1 MKVNKKKVS
10 VLFALTLLITS
21 LLLVSMNTPIKAQH
35 DPGEPVHLHGPSS
48 NPIHLNSLDTLTP
61 IHLHNT
67 EGFINIY
74 EPYATPD
81 WHELS
86 PNWCTDWTLNN
97 WTDPQQDGFGPND
110 QIELLDPSG
119 YPHEFHIDR
128 MTVTILLSEW
138 QEPPPWPPATEPPT
152 MAIELKLPYYDP
164 NVVYAPIGT
173 LWHEV
178 WPDYCNVY
186 MLSSWLETPG
196 LENFM
201 LDQCDTVD
209 LTNMSD
215 GTVSWWHVEDVA
227 TDIILREK
235 ILDPIGTFWHEIYPD
250 YCHILEITSWE
261 SYPDPYCD
269 RLSPKDQIDMYNYT
283 SGTTEWYF
291 VDRVTVTLNVTL
303 LPENV
308 IWMKIELKTLD
319 YEEMYNALKHPEDT
333 KWHEVIPNYC
343 NVYNLTTWDFWN
355 DDNCNGVLDVCDDIW
370 LLNLTDPQAV
380 EEEWHVVD
388 ITYDLIVNKK
398 ISDPTSTDWLELYP
412 LDGNGYHIDGWTDGQ
427 LEGELGHG
435 LLSPCD
441 DVIMTPIPGGPSE
454 EYHVENVT
462 LTIEVTNPLDQ
473 EPRPSYFYEFDNDGN
488 FSEMYIPKVEPVC
501 TWWEMVWPWFQH
513 EYLHIDGW
521 DDNCNGVL
529 DFCDNI
535 TLGGVLMHVEDVAV
549 DMTVMIEEPP
559 PPPPPLYWK
568 ESYPDYA
575 PSGVPDFNQRQDL
588 WNKTGLWTW
597 CAPTA
602 AADSLFWMDSR
613 FDSDPVGSNLVT
625 NYTAGID
632 DHDPQNVQPFIQ
644 HLAYLMDTDGM
655 RTAPPGP
662 PHWGTLVLDMEAGI
676 AHYLS
681 WTGVNPL
688 GDVNG
693 DGVTNQTD
701 YNIALA
707 ANNTQPGVAGWNMAA
722 DVNPVTLGW
731 PTPGMADNV
740 VNQGDLDLINAHMN
754 ETGMFY
760 EKTVKNPDF
769 SFIEEEV
776 ERCEDVIL
784 LLDFYSVQWEKT
796 YDPLKEL
803 GHAVTVA
810 GVNSTSQ
817 PPMIGISDPDLDNAE
832 PPPRGTSGPG
842 RVLPTGVPH
851 VHNATPPH
859 TLHNNASYVS
869 HDIYNITFIAPPP
882 PITNATWALD
892 KYPGPIGYPI
902 ATVEWAVI
910 VSPRP
915 AEEANDITVTN
926 VTVSVPKVPT
936 LEVYQG
942 NPAYI
947 NITVLNNGTN
957 PQTFNVSVYA
967 DENTTVIG
975 DEITIANYTV
985 TNLGSGASNVTAV
998 TWVTSGVPTCRN
1010 YTISAYAHP
1019 VPGEA
1024 NTNNNLRVDA
1034 SIYVR
1039 KLGDVS
1045 GDDNVDGGDQIM
1057 VGNALWSTP
1066 GDPTYNPYAD
1076 VNMDCGID
1084 GGDQIVVG
1092 NNLWT

>member
-1 MKVNKKKVS
+1 
-10 VLFALTLLITS
+10 
-21 LLLVSMNTPIKAQH
+21 
-35 DPGEPVHLHGPSS
+35 
-48 NPIHLNSLDTLTP
+48 
-61 IHLHNT
+61 
-67 EGFINIY
+67 
-74 EPYATPD
+74 
-81 WHELS
+81 
-86 PNWCTDWTLNN
+86 
-97 WTDPQQDGFGPND
+97 
-110 QIELLDPSG
+110 
-119 YPHEFHIDR
+119 
-128 MTVTILLSEW
+128 
-138 QEPPPWPPATEPPT
+138 

-186 MLSSWLETPG
+186 TLSSWLETPG

-209 LTNMSD
+209 LMNMSD

-250 YCHILEITSWE
+250 YCNILEITSWE

-283 SGTTEWYF
+283 SDTTEWYF
-291 VDRVTVTLNVTL
+291 VDRVTLTLNVTL

-308 IWMKIELKTLD
+308 TWMKIELKTLD

-343 NVYNLTTWDFWN
+343 NVYNLTTWDFYA

-398 ISDPTSTDWLELYP
+398 ISDPTCTDWLELYP
-412 LDGNGYHIDGWTDGQ
+412 LYGNGYHIDGWTDGQ

-559 PPPPPLYWK
+559 PPFYWK
-568 ESYPDYA
+568 ANYTEYA
-575 PSGVPDFNQRQDL
+575 PSGMPDFDQKQDA
-588 WNKTGLWTW
+588 WGGGQWPPPYNWTY
-597 CAPTA
+597 CGPTA
-602 AADSLFWMDSR
+602 VANSKWWMDSR
-613 FDSDPVGSNLVT
+613 YHPSNLLT
-625 NYTAGID
+625 TYAGAVSE
-632 DHDPQNVQPFIQ
+632 HDPTNVPPFIQ
-644 HLAYLMDTDGM
+644 HLAYLMDTDGL
-655 RTAPPGP
+655 RTTLL
-662 PHWGTLVLDMEAGI
+662 HQGTNVLDMEAGI
-676 AHYLS
+676 IHYLS
-681 WTGVNPL
+681 WTGVNPQ
-688 GDVNG
+688 GDVSG
-693 DGVTNQTD
+693 DGIVDMVDWGIVNAAMGSTPLLGPWDMRADIDPVTTGWPV
-701 YNIALA
+701 
-707 ANNTQPGVAGWNMAA
+707 PGVANNVIDAA
-722 DVNPVTLGW
+722 DLALVTSNLGN
-731 PTPGMADNV
+731 TSGA
-740 VNQGDLDLINAHMN
+740 
-754 ETGMFY
+754 FY
-760 EKTVKNPDF
+760 THTIPAPFFDQIVT
-769 SFIEEEV
+769 EV
-776 ERCEDVIL
+776 EACQDVVL
-784 LLDFYSVQWEKT
+784 LIAPYYQSVRDSEAA
-796 YDPLKEL
+796 
-803 GHAVTVA
+803 HFVTVA
-810 GVNSTSQ
+810 GINSATRKIALSD
-817 PPMIGISDPDLDNAE
+817 PMIDAFENGLTLE
-832 PPPRGTSGPG
+832 G
-842 RVLPTGVPH
+842 RKLPTGVPH
-851 VHNATPPH
+851 NHPPSPPD
-859 TLHNNASYVS
+859 TTHNNASLVS
-869 HDIYNITFIAPPP
+869 HDIYSVS
-882 PITNATWALD
+882 NATPCPGGPETIVN
-892 KYPGPIGYPI
+892 YPGAAQPGSLWQI
-902 ATVEWAVI
+902 EWAVI
-910 VSPRP
+910 TSPRP
-915 AEEANDITVTN
+915 VEEADDVAVTN

-947 NITVLNNGTN
+947 NVTVLNNGTN

-967 DENTTVIG
+967 DNNTMVIG

-985 TNLGSGASNVTAV
+985 TNLGSGFSNLTSV
-998 TWVTSGVPTCRN
+998 TWVTTGVPNCLN

-1019 VPGEA
+1019 VPGEVSIA
-1024 NTNNNLRVDA
+1024 NNLRVDS

-1039 KLGDVS
+1039 KRGDVS
-1045 GDDNVDGGDQIM
+1045 GDDTVDGGDQIM
-1057 VGNALWSTP
+1057 VGNALWSNP